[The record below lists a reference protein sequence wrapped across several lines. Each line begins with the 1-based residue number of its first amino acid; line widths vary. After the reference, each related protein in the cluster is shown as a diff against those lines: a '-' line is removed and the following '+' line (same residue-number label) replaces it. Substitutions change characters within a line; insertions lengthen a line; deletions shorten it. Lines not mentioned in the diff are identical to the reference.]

1 MNPTTGAATA
11 SRVFVDT
18 NVLVYLRDTRT
29 PEKQARCAEW
39 MSFLWESRAGRLSTQ
54 ILQEY
59 YVTVTGKLDPGM
71 PAEEARDDVMALA
84 AWSPRSIDLDLLE
97 SAWEVQDRWGFS
109 FWDSLIVAAARAL
122 VCTTLL
128 TEDLSH
134 GQDLDGLR
142 IVSPFAELPPG

>member
-1 MNPTTGAATA
+1 MSSSSGAATA

-18 NVLVYLRDTRT
+18 NVLVYLRDSRT

-39 MSFLWESRAGRLSTQ
+39 MSFLWESRAGRLSAQ

-84 AWSPRSIDLDLLE
+84 TWSPRSIDLDLVE

-109 FWDSLIVAAARAL
+109 FWDGLIVAAAKAL
-122 VCTTLL
+122 MCTVLL

-134 GQDLDGLR
+134 GQNLGGLR
-142 IVSPFAELPPG
+142 VVSPFEELPPG